1 MSIALITSLL
11 LAYSGM
17 LGLCLGLERH
27 YKQLSQRPPS
37 KTLRHTLR
45 TAGWLALAGS
55 FFTSAQVWGW
65 AMGPVGWLGLVSM
78 TGLAL
83 VLLLPYAIR
92 LAVGVSGAGWLVLG
106 VFTLSA

>member
-27 YKQLSQRPPS
+27 YRQLSPRPLS
-37 KTLRHTLR
+37 RALRHTLR
-45 TAGWLALAGS
+45 TAGWLALAAS

-92 LAVGVSGAGWLVLG
+92 LAVGLSGGGWLLLG
-106 VFTLSA
+106 VFAVSM